1 LGTRVEIK
9 NINSFRFIEKA
20 IEYEIERQIDEIE
33 AGRKI
38 IQETRLYDP
47 DKNRTFTMRT
57 KEDAEDYR
65 YFPDPDLLPLVITS
79 SYIHEIRKAL
89 PTLPQDRC
97 KVYIQH
103 LGLSDYDA
111 KVLTE
116 TRDLADYFEKTAQIS
131 QRPKEAAN
139 WIMNELLRELKNS
152 SQKLSEI
159 KISPSQLAE
168 LIELVEKGVI
178 SGKIA
183 KAVFG
188 ECWSSGKNPHD
199 IVNAQGLG
207 LISDESALEAVIDRV
222 LSSNEKSVNEYKAGK
237 TKLLGFFVG
246 AIMKETKGQA
256 SPEVVNKILSKK
268 LNG

>member
-1 LGTRVEIK
+1 
-9 NINSFRFIEKA
+9 
-20 IEYEIERQIDEIE
+20 
-33 AGRKI
+33 
-38 IQETRLYDP
+38 
-47 DKNRTFTMRT
+47 
-57 KEDAEDYR
+57 
-65 YFPDPDLLPLVITS
+65 
-79 SYIHEIRKAL
+79 
-89 PTLPQDRC
+89 
-97 KVYIQH
+97 
-103 LGLSDYDA
+103 
-111 KVLTE
+111 
-116 TRDLADYFEKTAQIS
+116 
-131 QRPKEAAN
+131 
-139 WIMNELLRELKNS
+139 LKNS